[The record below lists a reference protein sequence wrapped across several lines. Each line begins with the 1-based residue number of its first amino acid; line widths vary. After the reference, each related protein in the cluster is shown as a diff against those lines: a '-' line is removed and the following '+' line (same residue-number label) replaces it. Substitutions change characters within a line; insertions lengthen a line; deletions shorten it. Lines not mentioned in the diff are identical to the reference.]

1 GAQGISKGN
10 SVNQDPGF
18 GSTCPICKVV
28 RHKWECRCLQQG
40 EESGEDV
47 KSQSNKT
54 SPLPQDTSL
63 RRLQDPVS
71 LPSKAKVIL
80 PGVDSSLK

>member
-40 EESGEDV
+40 EESAEDV

-54 SPLPQDTSL
+54 SPLPKLPAS
-63 RRLQDPVS
+63 RVS
-71 LPSKAKVIL
+71 RTQFPCPPKPKSFSRGLTPR
-80 PGVDSSLK
+80 